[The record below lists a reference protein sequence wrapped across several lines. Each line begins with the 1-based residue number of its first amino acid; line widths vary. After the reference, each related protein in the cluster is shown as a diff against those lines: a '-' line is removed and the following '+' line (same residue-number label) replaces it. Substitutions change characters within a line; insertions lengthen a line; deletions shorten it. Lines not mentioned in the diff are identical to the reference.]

1 MKSVHSFIV
10 EPLGSR
16 YKNTVSVGDK
26 ELIINSEIQ
35 NHQYVNR
42 YAKVLSVPI
51 YTDSLGIKVGDTVI
65 VHHNVFRRWY
75 DVRGK
80 EKNSKSFFKDNKF
93 IISQDQIFLYKNKDN
108 WKPLDGFCFIQ
119 PIKSEDRFNK
129 DIEHETKGI
138 VKYTD
143 GSLEV
148 GQVVGFEP
156 FSKYE
161 FIIDGEKLYRVYSK
175 YITIK
180 YEYQGNEETYNPSW
194 AQSG

>member
-1 MKSVHSFIV
+1 MKSVYNFIV

-16 YKNTVSVGDK
+16 YKNTVNVGDK

-42 YAKVLSVPI
+42 YARVLSVPI
-51 YTDSLGIKVGDTVI
+51 YAESLGIKVGDTVI

-75 DVRGK
+75 DVRGR

-108 WKPLDGFCFIQ
+108 WKPLEGFCFVQ
-119 PIKSEDRFNK
+119 PIKSEDKFNK

>member
-16 YKNTVSVGDK
+16 YKNTVNVGDK

-51 YTDSLGIKVGDTVI
+51 YADSLGIKVGDTVI

-75 DVRGK
+75 DVRGR

-108 WKPLDGFCFIQ
+108 WKPLDGFCFVQ
-119 PIKSEDRFNK
+119 PIKSEDKFNK

>member
-1 MKSVHSFIV
+1 MRSVHSFIV

-51 YTDSLGIKVGDTVI
+51 YADSLGIKVGDTVI

-93 IISQDQIFLYKNKDN
+93 IISQDQIFLYKNKDG

-119 PIKSEDRFNK
+119 PIKSEDKFNK

>member
-1 MKSVHSFIV
+1 MKSVYNFIV

-16 YKNTVSVGDK
+16 YKNTVNVGDK

-42 YAKVLSVPI
+42 YARVLSVPI
-51 YTDSLGIKVGDTVI
+51 YAQSLGIKVGDTVI

-108 WKPLDGFCFIQ
+108 WKPLEGFCFVQ
-119 PIKSEDRFNK
+119 PIKSEDKFNK

-194 AQSG
+194 AQSS

>member
-1 MKSVHSFIV
+1 MKSVYNFIV

-16 YKNTVSVGDK
+16 YKNTVNVGDK
-26 ELIINSEIQ
+26 ELVINSEIQ

-42 YAKVLSVPI
+42 YARVLSVPI
-51 YTDSLGIKVGDTVI
+51 YAESLGIKVGDTVI

-75 DVRGK
+75 DVRGR

-108 WKPLDGFCFIQ
+108 WKPLEGFCFVQ
-119 PIKSEDRFNK
+119 PIKSEDKFNK

>member
-1 MKSVHSFIV
+1 MKSVYNFIV

-16 YKNTVSVGDK
+16 YKNTVNVGDK

-51 YTDSLGIKVGDTVI
+51 YAESLGIKVGDTVI

-108 WKPLDGFCFIQ
+108 WKPLEGFCFVQ
-119 PIKSEDRFNK
+119 PIKSEDKFNK
-129 DIEHETKGI
+129 DVEHETKGI

>member
-51 YTDSLGIKVGDTVI
+51 YAESLGIKVGDTVI

-75 DVRGK
+75 DVRGR

-108 WKPLDGFCFIQ
+108 WKPLEGFCFVQ
-119 PIKSEDRFNK
+119 PIKSEDKFNK
-129 DIEHETKGI
+129 DVEHETKGI